1 MKTNAEA
8 DLSSGLIFDI
18 RRFSIHDGPGIRTT
32 IFFKG
37 CPLSCWWCHN
47 PEGISVSAEAYF
59 RPERCLRC
67 GACVDVCP
75 QNAVTMGERFPITSA
90 EKCTLC
96 GECLEDCYADARQ
109 IVGKK
114 MRSDEVLKEILR
126 DRPFYDESGGG
137 VTFSGGEPL
146 LQPDFLLELLQACK
160 FEEIHTTLDTSGFSP
175 SEVMERIRSWV
186 DLFLFDVKMVEEERH
201 RRFTGVSNG
210 IILENLRGLSSSGQ
224 RIVLRIPL
232 IPGINDDE
240 KNLRQIGILAA
251 ELDSL
256 EGVVILPYH
265 QLGADK
271 YSRLGRRYQLSEIK
285 DLSGSQIE
293 EAQNWLREYVP
304 RVEIGGQKKTYGND

>member
-1 MKTNAEA
+1 M
-8 DLSSGLIFDI
+8 SSGLIFDI

-47 PEGISVSAEAYF
+47 PEGISVSTESYF

-67 GACVDVCP
+67 GACVDACP
-75 QNAVTMGERFPITSA
+75 QNAIAMGEQFPVTSA

-96 GECLEDCYADARQ
+96 GECLEHCYSDARQ
-109 IVGKK
+109 IVGRE
-114 MRSDEVLKEILR
+114 MHAGEVLNEILR

-146 LQPDFLLELLQACK
+146 LQPDFLLELLQASK
-160 FEEIHTTLDTSGFSP
+160 LEEIHTTLDTSGFSP
-175 SEVMERIRSWV
+175 SEVMERIRPWV

-201 RRFTGVSNG
+201 RRFTGLSNA
-210 IILENLRGLSSSGQ
+210 IILENLRGLSASGKKV
-224 RIVLRIPL
+224 ILRIPL

-240 KNLRQIGILAA
+240 RNLRQIGKLAA

-256 EGVVILPYH
+256 ESVVILPYH

-271 YSRLGRRYQLSEIK
+271 YLRLGRQYQISEIK
-285 DLSGSQIE
+285 DPPRSQLE
-293 EAQNWLREYVP
+293 QAQSWIQEYVP
-304 RVEIGGQKKTYGND
+304 RVQIGGQKVTYGND